1 MVSKMPKNE
10 MLGSKLDHHRISTSG
25 QQLGPYDPLKE
36 ALQVI
41 KDFKADF
48 RSMLN
53 TVNDEVARTRLENIF
68 GSYITKLEIKIHAFQ
83 EEDK

>member
-1 MVSKMPKNE
+1 MSKNE
-10 MLGSKLDHHRISTSG
+10 MLGKLDHHKISTPASSNK
-25 QQLGPYDPLKE
+25 YDPMAE
-36 ALQVI
+36 ALQVVR
-41 KDFKADF
+41 DFKADF

-68 GSYITKLEIKIHAFQ
+68 STYIIKLEIKIHAFR